1 MTTLGG
7 RLANLSDADLDFLV
21 RAVTT
26 SRTDYDRIKDIVR
39 GKADLLQVMLDD
51 ERVFRRLA
59 ETPEAVLQVSPYL
72 LFTVLLR
79 RAQRDLRAR
88 KFTMETSSQG
98 TLPVFDA
105 DAAADLLEDVAL
117 RDYLALMLE
126 EFTRIDRHTIH
137 VWDEQGPRPVTYSDF
152 AVEDLEALAELAEE
166 SERFAIYRRL
176 GDLCLFLTGMFAD
189 YLAARAREA
198 ASRGARQRKHR
209 EDIETYEELGRTY
222 YRRAAEAEAAAD
234 LGLTDL
240 LERLAAHFTLARKP
254 LAVISQ
260 SYIPVQRFRWFPAG
274 PLRPGLSTG

>member
-7 RLANLSDADLDFLV
+7 RLANLSEADLDFLV

-26 SRTDYDRIKDIVR
+26 YRTDYDRIKDIVR

-88 KFTMETSSQG
+88 RFTMEIGSQG

-105 DAAADLLEDVAL
+105 DAAADLLEDVAV

-126 EFTRIDRHTIH
+126 EFTRIDRRTVQ
-137 VWDEQGPRPVTYSDF
+137 VWDEQGPRRVTYSDF
-152 AVEDLEALAELAEE
+152 AVEDLEALAELSGEA
-166 SERFAIYRRL
+166 ERFAIYRRL

-198 ASRGARQRKHR
+198 SSRGARQRGQRR

-222 YRRAAEAEAAAD
+222 YRRAAEAETAAD
-234 LGLTDL
+234 LGLTEL
-240 LERLAAHFTLARKP
+240 LERLADHFTLARKP
-254 LAVISQ
+254 LAVIAQ
-260 SYIPVQRFRWFPAG
+260 SYIPLQRFRWFSPG
-274 PLRPGLSTG
+274 SLRPGLS